1 MSEEESTCRTNMIEY
16 IEYINYMIYIVS
28 SPCVSRIFV
37 YGLAVRY
44 LTLQVESFMKM

>member
-16 IEYINYMIYIVS
+16 INYMIYIVS
-28 SPCVSRIFV
+28 SPGVSRIFV
-37 YGLAVRY
+37 YDLAVRN